1 MKKYAL
7 FLGCTV
13 PVRAQHYE
21 LSARNTA
28 KELDVEF
35 ADISGASCCGFP
47 TKAVDAETALLLAAR
62 NISIASKMNLN
73 IITLCNSCTAMLS
86 DAQLELKKNSFYKKF
101 KDLGFSYPN
110 EITVKHFVR
119 MLYEDVG
126 LKKIRAVVKKPLNS
140 LRVVVHYGCHYLRPS
155 YLYGFDNP
163 EIPHTFD
170 ELVNVTGARSVSYLD
185 KKMCCG
191 GSVLGVDEDLAVTM
205 ANHKLNIAKDN
216 KADALVSICPFC
228 TIMYED
234 NQRKAEAKFE
244 TQYGLPVLYYPQ
256 LLGLSFGFDKNA
268 VGLRFNRVKPDALLE
283 KIGGQS

>member
-1 MKKYAL
+1 MKYAL

-13 PVRAQHYE
+13 PIRAQHYE

-28 KELDVEF
+28 KELSIEFVEI
-35 ADISGASCCGFP
+35 ARASCCGFP
-47 TKAVDAETALLLAAR
+47 IKAVGAETALLIAAR
-62 NISIASKMNLN
+62 NISIASQMHLN
-73 IITLCNSCTAMLS
+73 IVTLCNSCTAMLS

-101 KDLGFSYPN
+101 KDLGFSYPH
-110 EITVKHFVR
+110 EITVRHFVR

-126 LKKIRAVVKKPLNS
+126 LEKIKASVKKPLK
-140 LRVVVHYGCHYLRPS
+140 LLKVVAHYGCHYMRPS

-163 EIPHTFD
+163 EIPHTLD
-170 ELVNVTGARSVSYLD
+170 ELVNATGAQSLSYLD

-191 GSVLGVDEDLAVTM
+191 GSVLGIDEDLAVTM
-205 ANHKLNIAKDN
+205 ANHKLQVAENSE
-216 KADALVSICPFC
+216 ADALISICPFC
-228 TIMYED
+228 TVMYED

-256 LLGLSFGFDKNA
+256 LLGLSFGLDKNA